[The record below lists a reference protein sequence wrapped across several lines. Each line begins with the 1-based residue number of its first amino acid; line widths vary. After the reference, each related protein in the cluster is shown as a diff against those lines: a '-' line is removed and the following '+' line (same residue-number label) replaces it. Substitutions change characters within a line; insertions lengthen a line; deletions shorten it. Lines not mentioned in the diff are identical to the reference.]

1 MADHIVFLQ
10 QALVVAGRSLEKGNL
25 PFGCILVS
33 PYGNILAEGE
43 NTVLTSNDAI
53 AHCEI
58 NLVQQ
63 LKGKYSPE
71 FLQQCIVY
79 ASTEPCAM
87 CAGAIFWTGI
97 GTIVYALSKE
107 QYHQISGTV
116 NPAHVLNM
124 KAEEL
129 LSRGGRKVTVLGPLL
144 EEEATAFYNSCR

>member
-1 MADHIVFLQ
+1 MTTHTIFLQ
-10 QALVVAGRSLEKGNL
+10 KALAVAKRSLENGNL

-33 PYGNILAEGE
+33 AEGNVLAEGE

-71 FLQQCIVY
+71 FLQGCSVY

-87 CAGAIFWTGI
+87 CAGAIFWAGI
-97 GTIVYALSKE
+97 GIVVYALNKE
-107 QYHQISGTV
+107 AYHQISGTS
-116 NPAHVLNM
+116 NPAHMLNM
-124 KAEEL
+124 KAATL
-129 LSRGGRKVTVLGPLL
+129 LSHGGRKVRVLGPLL
-144 EEEATAFYNSCR
+144 EEEAAVFYSTCR